1 MFFKKPST
9 LSKSTLLTLLLK
21 MKFMHATMLT
31 LFQKKKTF
39 ASEDDLVSENGAFGS
54 HLVNHSNITNDPYLN
69 QIFGKEDIH

>member
-1 MFFKKPST
+1 MFFKKPSK

-31 LFQKKKTF
+31 LFQKKNF
-39 ASEDDLVSENGAFGS
+39 ALEDDLVSENDAFRS

>member
-1 MFFKKPST
+1 
-9 LSKSTLLTLLLK
+9 
-21 MKFMHATMLT
+21 MHATMLT

-69 QIFGKEDIH
+69 QIFGKEDIHSNDKMTIMGIDYARLSLKTQLC